1 MLTFPR
7 KKGTFPDGS
16 GGPRTLGRAT
26 HRLIPYGVRGRRRVF
41 IGRADGG
48 SKVSKFSWEALAK
61 IRPQVYVGDAL
72 IRSSSQRRFAD
83 VANAVP
89 PLRPMVPS
97 ASEAWRTALRD
108 LRDTLPERTVQNWLD
123 PIDPLSLDTDAG
135 TPTLLLQVPTPFGIQ
150 YLRSRFHDELNRAVT
165 QAVGEPTDIEYKV
178 TPEDERP
185 DEIVT
190 DGDGSD
196 EDSPSGSSPASP
208 PSESPASVE
217 RAATNPSSS
226 PEEASSPPAPKPSS
240 RENGASEAN
249 ASSPDRSS
257 PPRSSANA
265 TGEAAPTP
273 EELASIE
280 RAGAGSPD
288 ERSALYEKARKHLR
302 DEYTFDEFIEGD
314 GNRLARSAAY
324 AVAQEPGSTNYNPL
338 LVYGGVGLGKTHLAQ
353 AVANYAL
360 EHNTAEQVLY
370 VSSDRFTSQ
379 FVQSVRENRIAA
391 FSSYYREAD
400 LLIVDDVQFFGEKE
414 KTQEEFF
421 HIFNDLHQNGK
432 QLFLCADRAPGKIPG
447 IEERLLSRFQW
458 GLSADIQRPDLETR
472 IAILQQKA
480 ARQNIEVEPKVLEL
494 IAQRIDSNVRQ
505 LEGTLTRLTALVQ
518 LDDGTLDVD
527 TARRYL
533 REHTDEDGSVLDAA
547 EIIEQVADYFRL
559 TEDDLLSRSRKQE
572 IAKARQIAMYLCREL
587 TDDSYSRIGTR
598 FGGRDH
604 STVIHAYRKIEE
616 KREEDADLREDI
628 SALESRLRNQSLS
641 SAI

>member
-1 MLTFPR
+1 
-7 KKGTFPDGS
+7 
-16 GGPRTLGRAT
+16 
-26 HRLIPYGVRGRRRVF
+26 
-41 IGRADGG
+41 
-48 SKVSKFSWEALAK
+48 
-61 IRPQVYVGDAL
+61 
-72 IRSSSQRRFAD
+72 
-83 VANAVP
+83 
-89 PLRPMVPS
+89 MVPS
-97 ASEAWRTALRD
+97 ASDAWDAALRD

-123 PIDPLSLDTDAG
+123 PITPRSIDTDEG
-135 TPTLLLQVPTPFGIQ
+135 TPTLRLQVPTPFGIQ
-150 YLRSRFHDELNRAVT
+150 YLRSRFSREIKRAVT
-165 QAVGEPTDIEYKV
+165 EAVGEPTDIEYQV
-178 TPEDERP
+178 TPESERP

-190 DGDGSD
+190 DAEPPSD
-196 EDSPSGSSPASP
+196 ASEDPEDSSSSDTSPNQQSTADQPAPSADQP
-208 PSESPASVE
+208 PS
-217 RAATNPSSS
+217 R
-226 PEEASSPPAPKPSS
+226 PP
-240 RENGASEAN
+240 RTE
-249 ASSPDRSS
+249 ASSPDRSPSSEPAGS
-257 PPRSSANA
+257 PSSSDPSSSSRDRSSSTGAA
-265 TGEAAPTP
+265 PSPAEGAEADVSGEAAPTP

-280 RAGAGSPD
+280 RSGAGSAD
-288 ERSALYEKARKHLR
+288 ERSALYEKAQEHLR

-360 EHNTAEQVLY
+360 AHNTAEKVLY

-391 FSSYYREAD
+391 FSSYYRQAD

-432 QLFLCADRAPGKIPG
+432 QIFLCADRAPSKIPG

-472 IAILQQKA
+472 IAILQRKA
-480 ARQNIEVEPKVLEL
+480 ARQNIDVEPKVLEL

-505 LEGTLTRLTALVQ
+505 LEGALTRLTALVQ
-518 LDDGTLDVD
+518 LDDSTLDLD

-533 REHTDEDGSVLDAA
+533 REHTDEEPTVLDAA

-559 TEDDLLSRSRKQE
+559 SEDDLLSRSRKQ
-572 IAKARQIAMYLCREL
+572 AVAQARQIAMYLCREL
-587 TDDSYSRIGTR
+587 TDKSYSNIGSR

-604 STVIHAYRKIEE
+604 STVIHAYRKIDEE
-616 KREEDADLREDI
+616 LDSDTGLREDV
-628 SALESRLRNQSLS
+628 SSLKSRLQNQSLS
-641 SAI
+641 SPL

>member
-1 MLTFPR
+1 
-7 KKGTFPDGS
+7 
-16 GGPRTLGRAT
+16 
-26 HRLIPYGVRGRRRVF
+26 
-41 IGRADGG
+41 
-48 SKVSKFSWEALAK
+48 
-61 IRPQVYVGDAL
+61 
-72 IRSSSQRRFAD
+72 
-83 VANAVP
+83 
-89 PLRPMVPS
+89 MVPS

-165 QAVGEPTDIEYKV
+165 EAVGEPTDIEYKV

-185 DEIVT
+185 DEIVA
-190 DGDGSD
+190 DGDGPD
-196 EDSPSGSSPASP
+196 EDAPSEPSSASP
-208 PSESPASVE
+208 PSESPASVDG
-217 RAATNPSSS
+217 AATDSSSS
-226 PEEASSPPAPKPSS
+226 PEEASSSPTSKPSS
-240 RENGASEAN
+240 PENGASETN

-257 PPRSSANA
+257 PPRSSADA

-288 ERSALYEKARKHLR
+288 ERSALYEKARRHLR

-391 FSSYYREAD
+391 FSSYYRQAD

-518 LDDGTLDVD
+518 LDDSTLDVD

>member
-1 MLTFPR
+1 
-7 KKGTFPDGS
+7 
-16 GGPRTLGRAT
+16 
-26 HRLIPYGVRGRRRVF
+26 
-41 IGRADGG
+41 
-48 SKVSKFSWEALAK
+48 
-61 IRPQVYVGDAL
+61 
-72 IRSSSQRRFAD
+72 
-83 VANAVP
+83 
-89 PLRPMVPS
+89 MVPS
-97 ASEAWRTALRD
+97 ASDAWRTALRD

-123 PIDPLSLDTDAG
+123 PIDPLSLETDGGA
-135 TPTLLLQVPTPFGIQ
+135 PTLYLQVPTPFGIQ
-150 YLRSRFHDELNRAVT
+150 YLRSRFSGEIQRAVMD
-165 QAVGEPTDIEYKV
+165 AVGEPTDVEYQV

-185 DEIVT
+185 DEIVA
-190 DGDGSD
+190 DAD
-196 EDSPSGSSPASP
+196 EDAAP
-208 PSESPASVE
+208 ESN
-217 RAATNPSSS
+217 TSS
-226 PEEASSPPAPKPSS
+226 PEARSANSAGENRRPTPPSAPPESSSRPTGRDTSAASGPSAPPSRPGSGTDSSPPPDEATSS
-240 RENGASEAN
+240 EGM
-249 ASSPDRSS
+249 SSFEQAEPGT
-257 PPRSSANA
+257 A
-265 TGEAAPTP
+265 
-273 EELASIE
+273 
-280 RAGAGSPD
+280 D
-288 ERSALYEKARKHLR
+288 ERSALYQKAQKHLR
-302 DEYTFDEFIEGD
+302 PEYTFDEFIEGD

-360 EHNTAEQVLY
+360 EHNTAEHVLY

-391 FSSYYREAD
+391 FSSYYRQAD

-432 QLFLCADRAPGKIPG
+432 QIFLCADRAPSKIPG

-458 GLSADIQRPDLETR
+458 GLSADIQSPDLETR
-472 IAILQQKA
+472 IAILQRKA
-480 ARQNIEVEPKVLEL
+480 ARQDIEIEPQVLEL

-527 TARRYL
+527 TARQYL
-533 REHTDEDGSVLDAA
+533 REHTDEEGSVLDAA

-616 KREEDADLREDI
+616 EREEDSDLQDDL

-641 SAI
+641 SAL

>member
-1 MLTFPR
+1 
-7 KKGTFPDGS
+7 
-16 GGPRTLGRAT
+16 
-26 HRLIPYGVRGRRRVF
+26 
-41 IGRADGG
+41 
-48 SKVSKFSWEALAK
+48 
-61 IRPQVYVGDAL
+61 
-72 IRSSSQRRFAD
+72 
-83 VANAVP
+83 
-89 PLRPMVPS
+89 MVPS
-97 ASEAWRTALRD
+97 ASDAWRTALRD

-123 PIDPLSLDTDAG
+123 PIDPLSLETDGG

-150 YLRSRFHDELNRAVT
+150 YLRSRFSGEIQQAVT
-165 QAVGEPTDIEYKV
+165 EAVGEPTDVDYQV

-185 DEIVT
+185 DEIVA
-190 DGDGSD
+190 DAEDDAEDAPEAAPSSPSASSGDASSGSAR
-196 EDSPSGSSPASP
+196 ENGRATRSSAPSESSSMERAPNPSGSGEGSRS
-208 PSESPASVE
+208 
-217 RAATNPSSS
+217 TSSS
-226 PEEASSPPAPKPSS
+226 
-240 RENGASEAN
+240 R
-249 ASSPDRSS
+249 SSPDSD
-257 PPRSSANA
+257 PSAKSD
-265 TGEAAPTP
+265 EPAPTP
-273 EELASIE
+273 EELSSFE
-280 RAGAGSPD
+280 RAGAGSDD
-288 ERSALYEKARKHLR
+288 ERSALYQKAQKHLR
-302 DEYTFDEFIEGD
+302 PEYTFDEFIEGD

-360 EHNTAEQVLY
+360 EHDTAEHVLY

-391 FSSYYREAD
+391 FSSYYRQAD

-432 QLFLCADRAPGKIPG
+432 QIFLCADRAPSKIPG

-458 GLSADIQRPDLETR
+458 GLSADIQSPDLETR
-472 IAILQQKA
+472 IAILQRKA
-480 ARQNIEVEPKVLEL
+480 ARQDIEIEPQVLEL

-518 LDDGTLDVD
+518 LDDGTLDAD

-533 REHTDEDGSVLDAA
+533 REHTDEEGSVLDAA

-616 KREEDADLREDI
+616 EREEDPDLQDEL